1 MRYAKAF
8 KMPNSIQLGEYSM
21 SSGTDGVLYITATG
35 TATSTFVT
43 STGTV
48 TGGTGTS
55 IGSTTTGTTTTLLWL
70 TQLFLFLTP
79 LCRG

>member
-8 KMPNSIQLGEYSM
+8 KMLDSIQLGEYSM
-21 SSGTDGVLYITATG
+21 SSGIDGVLYITATG
-35 TATSTFVT
+35 MATSTFVT
-43 STGTV
+43 STGTA

-55 IGSTTTGTTTTLLWL
+55 IGSTTTGMTTTRRWL